1 MNLFF
6 KSFLYLFVI
15 YLVLNFIVY
24 KFNIFKTK
32 FHNKHQKLIG
42 KESIPQIG
50 GFIFLLYI
58 LINISNFNHTVILFS
73 IFVFII
79 GFLSDINF
87 LSSPNKRLSLQFLD
101 R

>member
-6 KSFLYLFVI
+6 KSLLYLFAI

-50 GFIFLLYI
+50 GFIFLLFTVYFPFRFFFFRSFIFSLELLLI
-58 LINISNFNHTVILFS
+58 LL
-73 IFVFII
+73 
-79 GFLSDINF
+79 L
-87 LSSPNKRLSLQFLD
+87 
-101 R
+101 